1 MNTFLAR
8 SVWYSQSTIQICC
21 NFTYFLSLSPSWSTK
36 QLLFTQNPLSSG
48 AMLPERFGERVL
60 YQTKEE
66 RELKE
71 RLEAIEEQLGRFK
84 AHEAQVR

>member
-1 MNTFLAR
+1 ML
-8 SVWYSQSTIQICC
+8 SVFCLIVHTLVLSSHIFFSQS
-21 NFTYFLSLSPSWSTK
+21 PPWSTK
-36 QLLFTQNPLSSG
+36 QPLFTQNPLSSG